1 MCREFSETHV
11 KRYMRVLERLFGSMK
26 VSLCSRDP
34 MEQMDKFMG
43 DGIFP
48 KEGNLF
54 DSVEDNGCFEDG
66 GVE

>member
-1 MCREFSETHV
+1 M